1 MAQAC
6 VLSDVVLVGDDKHT
20 THLGNLFFLPMLVAL
35 AVPNNLNINI
45 NNWLLFF
52 WAGNASVWSKQCYWL
67 EAIFVRAL
75 CGEVTPWCSV
85 LGR

>member
-6 VLSDVVLVGDDKHT
+6 VLSDVVFVGDDNHT
-20 THLGNLFFLPMLVAL
+20 THLGNLFFLLTLVAL

-52 WAGNASVWSKQCYWL
+52 WLAVRVFGASSVTSWKLFLC
-67 EAIFVRAL
+67 ARCVVR
-75 CGEVTPWCSV
+75 
-85 LGR
+85 